1 MREVMMKAQELAEA
15 ILDSEVYRK
24 MKKLEG
30 EVRHDPE
37 AGKLLGDMIEK
48 RQKVEETLSSSNM
61 KPEDLSKASLEM
73 EEAEKRMNANEKIQT
88 LKDARKDFQT
98 MMDNV
103 NKILRL
109 VITGQI
115 EDDGTNG
122 GGCSGRC
129 DTCGGCR

>member
-1 MREVMMKAQELAEA
+1 MREVMTKAQELAEA
-15 ILDSEVYRK
+15 ILDSEIYQN
-24 MKKLEG
+24 MKRLEG

-48 RQKVEETLSSSNM
+48 RQKVERILSSNDM
-61 KPEDLSKASLEM
+61 KPDELAEASREM
-73 EEAEKRMNANEKIQT
+73 EEAENRMNENEKIRT

-109 VITGQI
+109 VITGQV
-115 EDDGTNG
+115 EDDSTGNG
-122 GGCSGRC
+122 CTGQCE
-129 DTCGGCR
+129 TCGGCR

>member
-15 ILDSEVYRK
+15 ILDSEVYQK

-48 RQKVEETLSSSNM
+48 RQKVEETLSAAGM
-61 KPEDLSKASLEM
+61 KPEDLAEASREM

-109 VITGQI
+109 WPFP
-115 EDDGTNG
+115 
-122 GGCSGRC
+122 R
-129 DTCGGCR
+129 